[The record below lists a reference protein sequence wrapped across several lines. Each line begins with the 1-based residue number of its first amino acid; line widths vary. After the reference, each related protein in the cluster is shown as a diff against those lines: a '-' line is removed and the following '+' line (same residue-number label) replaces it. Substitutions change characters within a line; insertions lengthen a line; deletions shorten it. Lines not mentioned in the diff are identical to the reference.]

1 MITQGLTAAWLMI
14 CSSGPL
20 DGISRVPLRGL
31 MWIPV
36 CTDTALLTSRT
47 IVSDSSRFDTLPLIP
62 L

>member
-1 MITQGLTAAWLMI
+1 MITQGLTARLVDDLLEW
-14 CSSGPL
+14 PL